1 MLTSSLAQSV
11 AAENAAVT
19 GLGILITDPDGTV
32 IGSSDP
38 TRLGSFHEASVDVV
52 RTRMPASHTAEQ
64 AAALRGVRPGL
75 TLPLLVDGEAVGTVG
90 ITGSPARIR
99 RFGPL
104 VRRHTEILLR
114 ESAALRS
121 QFARERAAEDLIRD
135 LADDD
140 RDAPGSADLHDRVRD
155 LGCRVNA
162 SRIAIVFA
170 TSQNRDR
177 DDESALESSSPRI
190 ELFHAVRD
198 HYTLREDISAQ
209 LTPSQFIVLHHLPE
223 QPVEQ
228 AIGVAVSDARSLLIG
243 LRARH
248 PVDLRAALG
257 GVSHTIGGLRP
268 SLHDALDALALG
280 TRIDPAAVVHRI
292 DRDRLRMHQVL
303 TAAGRDARAR
313 LEASCLSELRTL
325 PDWHELRQT
334 IIAWCEAGFRL
345 VDAARAL
352 HVHRNTMVYR
362 IAKIERIAGRDLRR
376 YADCLTIY
384 LACLA
389 DQLGSRHD

>member
-11 AAENAAVT
+11 AAENAAAT

-52 RTRMPASHTAEQ
+52 RTRMPASHNAEQ

-75 TLPLLVDGEAVGTVG
+75 TLPLLVAGDAVGTVG
-90 ITGSPARIR
+90 ITGSPVRIR

-140 RDAPGSADLHDRVRD
+140 RDEPGSTDLRDRVRD

-170 TSQNRDR
+170 SSQSRGSE
-177 DDESALESSSPRI
+177 DEPALVSSSRA
-190 ELFHAVRD
+190 EVLRVVRD
-198 HYTLREDISAQ
+198 HYTSREDISAQ
-209 LTPSQFIVLHHLPE
+209 FTPSRFVVLHHLPDR
-223 QPVEQ
+223 PDEQ
-228 AIGVAVSDARSLLIG
+228 AIGIAASDARSLVAS
-243 LRARH
+243 LRTRH
-248 PVDLRAALG
+248 RADLRAALG
-257 GVSHTIGGLRP
+257 DVGHTIDGLRR

-280 TRIDPAAVVHRI
+280 ARINPTTVVHRI
-292 DRDRLRMHQVL
+292 DHLRMHQVL
-303 TAAGRDARAR
+303 TAAGRDARSR
-313 LEASCLSELRTL
+313 LGASYLSELRTL
-325 PDWHELRQT
+325 GDWHELRQT
-334 IIAWCEAGFRL
+334 IIAWCESGFRL

-352 HVHRNTMVYR
+352 HVHRNTVIYR
-362 IAKIERIAGRDLRR
+362 IAKIERIAGRDLHQ

-384 LACLA
+384 MACLA
-389 DQLGSRHD
+389 DQIGGRHD

>member
-1 MLTSSLAQSV
+1 
-11 AAENAAVT
+11 
-19 GLGILITDPDGTV
+19 
-32 IGSSDP
+32 
-38 TRLGSFHEASVDVV
+38 
-52 RTRMPASHTAEQ
+52 MPASHTAEQ

-75 TLPLLVDGEAVGTVG
+75 TLPLLVAGDAVGTVG
-90 ITGSPARIR
+90 ITGSPTRIK

-140 RDAPGSADLHDRVRD
+140 HDEPGSADLHERVRD

-170 TSQNRDR
+170 TSSNEPD
-177 DDESALESSSPRI
+177 LGSSTPRV
-190 ELFHAVRD
+190 ELFGAVRD
-198 HYTLREDISAQ
+198 HYTSREDIAAHLS
-209 LTPSQFIVLHHLPE
+209 PSRFVVLHHGPDE
-223 QPVEQ
+223 RAE
-228 AIGVAVSDARSLLIG
+228 ADARSLVVA
-243 LRARH
+243 LRARYA
-248 PVDLRAALG
+248 VDLRVGLG
-257 GVSHTIGGLRP
+257 GVGHTIDGLRP

-280 TRIDPAAVVHRI
+280 TRIDPTAVAHSI
-292 DRDRLRMHQVL
+292 DRLRMHQVL
-303 TAAGRDARAR
+303 TAAGRDARSR
-313 LEASCLSELRTL
+313 LAASTLSELRTL
-325 PDWHELRQT
+325 ADWRELRQT
-334 IIAWCEAGFRL
+334 IIAWCECGFRL

-352 HVHRNTMVYR
+352 HVHRNTVVYR
-362 IAKIERIAGRDLRR
+362 IAKIERISGRDLHQ

>member
-11 AAENAAVT
+11 AAENAAAT

-38 TRLGSFHEASVDVV
+38 SRLGSFHEASVEVV
-52 RTRMPASHTAEQ
+52 RTRLPASHNAEQ
-64 AAALRGVRPGL
+64 AATLCGVRPGL
-75 TLPLLVDGEAVGTVG
+75 TLPLLVEGDAVGTVG
-90 ITGSPARIR
+90 ITGSPTRIR

-121 QFARERAAEDLIRD
+121 QFARERAAEHLIRD

-140 RDAPGSADLHDRVRD
+140 RDDPGSADLRERVRD
-155 LGCRVNA
+155 LGCRVHA

-170 TSQNRDR
+170 TDQNEPD
-177 DDESALESSSPRI
+177 PRVG
-190 ELFHAVRD
+190 LFGAVRD
-198 HYTLREDISAQ
+198 HYTAREDIAAP
-209 LTPSQFIVLHHLPE
+209 LTPSRFVVLHHLLDE
-223 QPVEQ
+223 RAARE
-228 AIGVAVSDARSLLIG
+228 AADEARSLVVS
-243 LRARH
+243 LRTRRG
-248 PVDLRAALG
+248 VDLRAALG
-257 GVSHTIGGLRP
+257 GISQTIEGLRP

-280 TRIDPAAVVHRI
+280 TRIDPTKVVADIDHLRI
-292 DRDRLRMHQVL
+292 HQVL
-303 TAAGRDARAR
+303 TAAGRDARSR
-313 LEASCLSELRTL
+313 LTAASLSELRAL
-325 PDWHELRQT
+325 PDWPELRQT
-334 IIAWCEAGFRL
+334 IIAWCESGFRL

-352 HVHRNTMVYR
+352 HVHRNTVVYR
-362 IAKIERIAGRDLRR
+362 IAKIERISGRDLRR

-389 DQLGSRHD
+389 DQLGGRSG